1 MIKRRILIVDDIEDN
16 ILLIEDC
23 LKRELNCEFRK
34 ALSGYDALKILE
46 VWKPDCILMDIMMP
60 GMDGIE
66 STKRIKEIP
75 EFQDIPILMVTA
87 KQELDS
93 FEEAFDKGAV
103 DYIYKPVDRITLL
116 VRVKSALR
124 NKEDLDRIKELNKE
138 LFQKKQELSS
148 FSHTVSHDL
157 KSPLVGAASLY
168 DFFIYRLKKEHPKIN
183 INLHTNMG
191 GGKDETFLKV
201 IQHPNVN
208 IVAGVDGLRDNC
220 STYRRGSSWKTLEKR
235 FKMIKD
241 HAPNRHHWKMLDFD
255 FNRHQQKE
263 AIELSKKYKFHSML
277 ISPPYGESNNTVN
290 EMILEFENKE
300 RTEKGKKRIKY
311 QQRDSIKT
319 LHTFKEA
326 ETDITYDEFFA
337 KKENQKMKRNIDT
350 KMNTVKTG
358 RTHSCPWQQATSIQ
372 VMSNGTVWPCCWSSD
387 MNKLFEMYPDKVSKK
402 IFYYSQNIEL
412 QYTAQDWSV
421 KLGKDWQS
429 NIQVSQN
436 NSLAD
441 IMYSKSYKRLKR
453 LLEPRKD
460 KYNIKYC
467 TSACTIFS
475 EKESTGG
482 KLLSRTT
489 DDKDKTDIIITHS
502 GNNEYVW
509 GKVYPIKK

>member
-168 DFFIYRLKKEHPKIN
+168 DFFIYRLKKEHPKILEN
-183 INLHTNMG
+183 KSL
-191 GGKDETFLKV
+191 KDILDRIPV
-201 IQHPNVN
+201 
-208 IVAGVDGLRDNC
+208 
-220 STYRRGSSWKTLEKR
+220 TYQ
-235 FKMIKD
+235 
-241 HAPNRHHWKMLDFD
+241 KMLDFI
-255 FNRHQQKE
+255 NIQLEYAE
-263 AIELSKKYKFHSML
+263 AGQVIGNL
-277 ISPPYGESNNTVN
+277 ESV
-290 EMILEFENKE
+290 
-300 RTEKGKKRIKY
+300 
-311 QQRDSIKT
+311 S
-319 LHTFKEA
+319 
-326 ETDITYDEFFA
+326 
-337 KKENQKMKRNIDT
+337 
-350 KMNTVKTG
+350 
-358 RTHSCPWQQATSIQ
+358 
-372 VMSNGTVWPCCWSSD
+372 
-387 MNKLFEMYPDKVSKK
+387 MNKLIGSVIDNFEYAEREGMVIFSKLPKLPKVFCDPLRMLKVWQNLISNSIKYRGKINPVEIEFGGNENINSVNFWIRDNGPGISLENQYKVFETSARLNHDVEGYGFGLATVKK
-402 IFYYSQNIEL
+402 IVEAHQGRIWIDPKVTDGARFVCEL
-412 QYTAQDWSV
+412 P
-421 KLGKDWQS
+421 
-429 NIQVSQN
+429 N
-436 NSLAD
+436 
-441 IMYSKSYKRLKR
+441 
-453 LLEPRKD
+453 
-460 KYNIKYC
+460 
-467 TSACTIFS
+467 
-475 EKESTGG
+475 
-482 KLLSRTT
+482 
-489 DDKDKTDIIITHS
+489 
-502 GNNEYVW
+502 
-509 GKVYPIKK
+509 